1 LRDNV
6 SEAACPTEGDFL
18 VPHCMVSPHH
28 SLGPVPRVEMI
39 LQVLCQWDT
48 SIRENLSS
56 ITGLKNSSTER
67 SLRAYSQIN
76 TLNDDL
82 VAFTA
87 DLADLQA
94 GRGVEYS
101 ISELKRFH
109 GVVDAYGT
117 TIVEIVRRKEF
128 FV

>member
-1 LRDNV
+1 
-6 SEAACPTEGDFL
+6 
-18 VPHCMVSPHH
+18 
-28 SLGPVPRVEMI
+28 MI